1 MQPAWVPARASV
13 AVSEAKE
20 ERTGEEPE
28 DALDDEVGDEPTDVR
43 GGDPGVDVGGL
54 MGRRG

>member
-1 MQPAWVPARASV
+1 M